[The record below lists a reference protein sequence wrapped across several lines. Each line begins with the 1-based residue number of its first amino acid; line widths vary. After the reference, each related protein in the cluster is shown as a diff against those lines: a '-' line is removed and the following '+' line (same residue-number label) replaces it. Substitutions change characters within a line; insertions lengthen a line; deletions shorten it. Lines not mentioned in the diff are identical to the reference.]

1 MTGVQA
7 DVAEAEEKALDI
19 IYKMPINR
27 ERLKYVLQ
35 EKREAINHLAWELAK
50 HTNFD
55 DNSLR
60 WCDKVLMARERETE
74 LRCLDDLVE
83 ICDGAVT
90 VERRYVPAD
99 AFTAGY
105 DRIEIY
111 VDGFELP

>member
-7 DVAEAEEKALDI
+7 DVAEAEERALNI
-19 IYKMPINR
+19 VYKMPINR

-35 EKREAINHLAWELAK
+35 EKREAINNLAWELAK
-50 HTNFD
+50 RTNFD
-55 DNSLR
+55 DNALK

-90 VERRYVPAD
+90 IEKKYVPANS
-99 AFTAGY
+99 FTEGY
-105 DRIEIY
+105 ERIEIY
-111 VDGFELP
+111 VNGFELP

>member
-7 DVAEAEEKALDI
+7 EVAEAEERALDI

-35 EKREAINHLAWELAK
+35 EKREAINNLSWELAK
-50 HTNFD
+50 QMSFA
-55 DNSLR
+55 DNSLK

-90 VERRYVPAD
+90 VETKYVPAD
-99 AFTAGY
+99 SFTAGY